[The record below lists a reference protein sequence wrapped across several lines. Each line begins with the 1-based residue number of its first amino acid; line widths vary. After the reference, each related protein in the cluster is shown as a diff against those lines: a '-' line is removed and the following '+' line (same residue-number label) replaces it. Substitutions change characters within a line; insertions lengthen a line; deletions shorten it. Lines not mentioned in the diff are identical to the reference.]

1 MASKHMYI
9 IKTKSEIYMY
19 TYSVKK
25 KPTESNHDIKQIMSL
40 TLALGDCIL
49 NCNMTALF
57 FVFDT

>member
-25 KPTESNHDIKQIMSL
+25 NPESNHEIKQIMSL
-40 TLALGDCIL
+40 TLTLGDCIL